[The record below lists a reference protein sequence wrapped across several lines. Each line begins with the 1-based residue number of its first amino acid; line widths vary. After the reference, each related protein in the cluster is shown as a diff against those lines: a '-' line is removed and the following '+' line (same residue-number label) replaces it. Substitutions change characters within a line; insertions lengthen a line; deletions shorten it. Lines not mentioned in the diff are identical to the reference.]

1 MASFPIQ
8 GVLMSYGGYGGYV
21 QLGKRPDP
29 DEFLIAYFSVVPGE
43 GRTLREAAEAVAAES
58 SIGTWTSLSTMHKRV
73 LSRLQA
79 QVYKIHKNKKGGSLE
94 VAYPIEL
101 FEEGNAPQILSDI
114 AGNIFGMKEVAS
126 LRLEDFDAPRKYLET
141 FPGPAFGR
149 EGVRRLVGTAA
160 PSKRRP
166 HLGTIVKPKVGLTPR
181 EGAKVAYDSWA
192 GGLDF
197 VKDDENL
204 TSHPFS
210 RFEDRLAHYLEAR
223 DRAQSETGHKKI
235 YAPNITAPAD
245 LMLKRAELVRSS
257 GGECVMIDIVT
268 AGLSSVQ
275 FIRNQNL
282 GVFIHAHRAMYAAFA
297 RSKKHGMSM
306 RALAKLARLCGTDQL
321 HIGAMLGKMEGA
333 VPDVMQIHQDI
344 NGNGSEADPA
354 HPRAVPGEPESS
366 ESRAWSRIKPV
377 FSVCSG
383 GLSPLQI
390 PGLYKIIGDEA
401 VFQCG
406 GGVHGHPGGTRA
418 GAMALVQ
425 SLEAAKKN
433 IPLASYARTHPPLA
447 VALSKWGRQKN

>member
-1 MASFPIQ
+1 
-8 GVLMSYGGYGGYV
+8 MSYGGYGGYV
-21 QLGKRPDP
+21 QLGKQPDP
-29 DEFLIAYFSVVPGE
+29 DENLLAYFSVVPGA

-79 QVYKIHKNKKGGSLE
+79 QVYKIHKNKKGGRLE

-149 EGVRRLVGTAA
+149 EGVRKLVGTQAKG
-160 PSKRRP
+160 KRRP
-166 HLGTIVKPKVGLTPR
+166 HLGTIVKPKVGLTPK

-245 LMLKRAELVRSS
+245 RMLKRAELVRSS
-257 GGECVMIDIVT
+257 GGECAMIDIVT

-275 FIRNQNL
+275 FIRNQDL
-282 GVFIHAHRAMYAAFA
+282 GLFIHAHRAMYAAFA
-297 RSKKHGMSM
+297 RNKAHGMSM

-333 VPDVMQIHQDI
+333 VPDVMQVHADI
-344 NGNGSEADPA
+344 NGDGN
-354 HPRAVPGEPESS
+354 RKQ
-366 ESRAWSRIKPV
+366 WKNLKPV

-425 SLEAAKKN
+425 SLEAAQKGV
-433 IPLASYARTHPPLA
+433 PLAQYAQSHPELS
-447 VALSKWGRQKN
+447 VALSKWGRKKS